1 MKLGK
6 DSVFTRTLGAMVGVI
21 SSWRTLVGVAL
32 LAPLQLS
39 AQTAERPELRPGER
53 WRFVEYQTVPSTQP
67 NREWIIT
74 RADANGFEG
83 TENGEPLRLDR
94 ELNALESPRG
104 RYSAPRLLR
113 FPISVGDEWRYE
125 SDWLFKA
132 TGSSGTSTV
141 RVQVLAFES
150 ITVPAGSLDAY
161 RLVARAHV
169 LGKSPKGS
177 LIDAEVVTT
186 YWYAPSARAVVRSIT
201 HNPYVGTTTVELI
214 AHEP

>member
-1 MKLGK
+1 MLP
-6 DSVFTRTLGAMVGVI
+6 LGAGADVI
-21 SSWRTLVGVAL
+21 PAWRALVGIAL
-32 LAPLQLS
+32 LVPLQLC

-53 WRFVEYQTVPSTQP
+53 WQFVEYQTVPSTQP
-67 NREWIIT
+67 NREWIIA
-74 RADANGFEG
+74 RAGANGFEG
-83 TENGEPLRLDR
+83 TENGEPLRLDG
-94 ELNALESPRG
+94 ELNVLESPRAQ
-104 RYSAPRLLR
+104 YSAPRLLR
-113 FPISVGDEWRYE
+113 FPLSVGDEWRYE

-132 TGSSGTSTV
+132 TGSSGASTV

-150 ITVPAGSLDAY
+150 IAVPAGSFGAY

-177 LIDAEVVTT
+177 LVDAEVVTT

-201 HNPYVGTTTVELI
+201 HNPYVGVTTVELI